1 MLRVVFFLRVRF
13 AFVVIRLSSIPVV
26 DVASFTSIATIII
39 IIVIIAAVRFLSVP
53 SHAVRTL
60 RPTFRGVPYRRRF
73 HRA

>member
-1 MLRVVFFLRVRF
+1 VLRVVFFLRVRF

-26 DVASFTSIATIII
+26 DVASFTSIATII

>member
-39 IIVIIAAVRFLSVP
+39 IVIIAAVRFLSVP